1 MSETHRLHTA
11 QEVTHGCVYSL
22 YLSQSQ
28 NNLSAFAEVH
38 AAIAKDEKE
47 VLALVSSIQ
56 CSDIKSDYISTGSQ
70 KEIFW
75 VKYSLRFI
83 VICLLLWHVKIL
95 LSQRLKK

>member
-1 MSETHRLHTA
+1 MSETHGLHTA

-47 VLALVSSIQ
+47 VLVLVSSI
-56 CSDIKSDYISTGSQ
+56 
-70 KEIFW
+70 
-75 VKYSLRFI
+75 
-83 VICLLLWHVKIL
+83 
-95 LSQRLKK
+95 